1 MGRTVLLGRQCR
13 PPHGVAHHDAHRV
26 ADKGGAVTDQARHRF
41 WLLLCCAGFA
51 ILSFTTKPGHLIP
64 DTKLDLALDP
74 IGWLERATHLW
85 DLQHFGQ
92 LQNQAAGYLFP
103 MGPFFAL
110 GELAGLDAWITQ
122 RLWLTVLFCAAF
134 LGAERLAAKLG
145 VGTPGTRIA
154 GALAYALAPRA
165 LSIVGEISVEWLP
178 AAMLPWIL
186 IPLLTAAETGQRAR
200 AAVRSGLAVALCG
213 GVNAVAVLAVLVAPV
228 LYILTR
234 PRPVPRWR
242 LLGWWT
248 GAVAVATLFWSLPLL
263 LAGRY
268 AFSFLP
274 YTETSAATTQ
284 VTSLTNVI
292 RGASDWVRF
301 LPLSGVFEQPPG
313 FAIATSGAMVAVTGL
328 IAALGLAGL
337 ARRDLPA
344 KGFLVTLF
352 LVGTAAVAA
361 GHISALEPA
370 VAEPVRWLLDGP
382 LAPLR
387 NLRKFDPLVRLA
399 LAFGLAHLLAS
410 VLGRARLPLR
420 TVAVTAFAA
429 LVLPVF
435 NQGLAYPGVFKEVP
449 DHWRQAAAW
458 LDENAGD
465 AGVLVVPGAA
475 FGEYVWGRPMD
486 EPLQPLSSVRWTAR
500 QITPPG
506 SVGLSRLLD
515 AIDQRLAAGH
525 GSPGPTEVLRR
536 MGVRYVVAR
545 NDLIREDLKGAWP
558 AR

>member
-1 MGRTVLLGRQCR
+1 MTE
-13 PPHGVAHHDAHRV
+13 
-26 ADKGGAVTDQARHRF
+26 KARHRF
-41 WLLLCCAGFA
+41 WLVLCCAGFA
-51 ILSFTTKPGHLIP
+51 ILAFTTKPGHLIP
-64 DTKLDLALDP
+64 DTKLDLALNP
-74 IGWLERATHLW
+74 LGWLERATHLW

-92 LQNQAAGYLFP
+92 LQNQAAQLP
-103 MGPFFAL
+103 VPDGPL
-110 GELAGLDAWITQ
+110 LRPRRAGSAVEPWITQ
-122 RLWLTVLFCAAF
+122 RLWLTLLFCVAF

-165 LSIVGEISVEWLP
+165 LSIVGEISIEWLP

-228 LYILTR
+228 VYILTR

-242 LLGWWT
+242 MLGWWT
-248 GAVAVATLFWSLPLL
+248 AAVAVATLFWSLPLL
-263 LAGRY
+263 LVGRY

-284 VTSLTNVI
+284 VTSLTNVL

-313 FAIATSGAMVAVTGL
+313 YAIATSGAMVAVTGV

-344 KGFLVTLF
+344 RGFLIGLF
-352 LVGTAAVAA
+352 LVGTAAVTA

-370 VAEPVRWLLDGP
+370 VAEPIRWLLDGP

-387 NLRKFDPLVRLA
+387 NLRKFDPLIRLA

-420 TVAVTAFAA
+420 AVAAGAFAA

-435 NQGLAYPGVFKEVP
+435 NQGLAYPGVFQQVP

-465 AGVLVVPGAA
+465 EGVLVVPGAS
-475 FGEYVWGRPMD
+475 FGEYVWG
-486 EPLQPLSSVRWTAR
+486 
-500 QITPPG
+500 
-506 SVGLSRLLD
+506 
-515 AIDQRLAAGH
+515 
-525 GSPGPTEVLRR
+525 
-536 MGVRYVVAR
+536 
-545 NDLIREDLKGAWP
+545 
-558 AR
+558 